1 MNLSI
6 QCKVIESSDPVETS
20 DAHLCLVLPTG
31 EVIIGRE
38 FSVITTMEHNG
49 TYSCIAFLNSIPTVV
64 SYPVIVYG
72 E

>member
-6 QCKVIESSDPVETS
+6 QCKVIESNNPIETS
-20 DAHLCLVLPTG
+20 NAHLCLVLPTG
-31 EVIIGRE
+31 KVIIRRE
-38 FSVITTMEHNG
+38 FSAITTMEHNG
-49 TYSCIAFLNSIPTVV
+49 TYSCIAFLNGIPTVV